1 MAYEKQTWVTGEV
14 VTSQKMNHIEAG
26 IEAAAQSGGG
36 GLANAFNFSGLI
48 DESDGSISGSGIDE
62 MLEDIPEVIYMDEDG
77 DKIYMYLVSESSDG
91 VGYGSPID
99 LIGLGIMWMISI
111 GKHQRIMIGHYSM
124 SSQESDGQI
133 FVYDSSSN
141 KYVYQSSGSSSGG
154 EQA

>member
-36 GLANAFNFSGLI
+36 GLANAFNFFGLI
-48 DESDGSISGSGIDE
+48 DESDWSISGSGIDE
-62 MLEDIPEVIYMDEDG
+62 MLEDIPEVIYMEEDG

-91 VGYGSPID
+91 VSYGSPID
-99 LIGLGIMWMISI
+99 LIGQGIMWMIEISNND
-111 GKHQRIMIGHYSM
+111 RIMIDHYSV
-124 SSQESDGQI
+124 SSQELDGQI

-141 KYVYQSSGSSSGG
+141 KYVYQSSSGG
-154 EQA
+154 EQG